1 MTEQSTWEATVA
13 PPGSSL
19 YYSNLYLAP
28 EKKHAFLALHALWLE
43 LEEILHGATD
53 PGVGRIRL
61 QWWREEIGRAFRG
74 EARHPTAAVLARSF
88 SGFALTKRPFCDAID
103 AVDLELTHA
112 GHVTFASLEPFL
124 EQMGTL
130 WSLSALINGY
140 RDEHTPD
147 ALKQLGSACE
157 LTLLIQNLPR
167 DMARSRSHLPL
178 DEAEQAGVQLDQPAH
193 ANDWL
198 ALRRFVGIQTKRT
211 CERFE
216 QSLQRLPARDRL
228 SQLHSLVLG
237 NIYRATLHEIA
248 KDGFRIAEHHVAL
261 TPLRKLWIAW
271 STRRKE
277 AARSRR

>member
-1 MTEQSTWEATVA
+1 MTEQSAWEAAVA

-53 PGVGRIRL
+53 PGAGRLRL

-88 SGFALTKRPFCDAID
+88 SGFASTKRPFCDAID
-103 AVDLELTHA
+103 AVGLELSHA
-112 GHVTFASLEPFL
+112 GHPTFASLEPFL

-167 DMARSRSHLPL
+167 DMARGWPHMPL
-178 DEAEQAGVQLDQPAH
+178 DEAERSGVQLDQPVH
-193 ANDWL
+193 ANDSL
-198 ALRRFVGIQTKRT
+198 ALRRFVEIQTKRAS
-211 CERFE
+211 ERFE
-216 QSLQRLPARDRL
+216 ESLKRLPARDRL
-228 SQLHSLVLG
+228 SQLHSLILG
-237 NIYRATLHEIA
+237 NIYRATLQEIA
-248 KDGFRIAEHHVAL
+248 NDGFRVAEHHIAL
-261 TPLRKLWIAW
+261 TALRKLWIAW
-271 STRRKE
+271 STRRK
-277 AARSRR
+277 ARSRR